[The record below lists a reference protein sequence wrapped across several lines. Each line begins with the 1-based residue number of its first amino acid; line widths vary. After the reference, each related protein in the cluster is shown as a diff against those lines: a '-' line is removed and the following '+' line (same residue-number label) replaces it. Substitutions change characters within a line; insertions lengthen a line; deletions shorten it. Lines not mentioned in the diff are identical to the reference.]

1 MDKRRVKQFVK
12 NITKMFVLKKE
23 TIANV
28 VCIDYNHLLGSP
40 VFALPL
46 IMADILVKNIIRLLN
61 MFVLWNINMFLRKT
75 I

>member
-40 VFALPL
+40 VFCLT
-46 IMADILVKNIIRLLN
+46 LN
-61 MFVLWNINMFLRKT
+61 YGRYLGQEYNQAS
-75 I
+75 